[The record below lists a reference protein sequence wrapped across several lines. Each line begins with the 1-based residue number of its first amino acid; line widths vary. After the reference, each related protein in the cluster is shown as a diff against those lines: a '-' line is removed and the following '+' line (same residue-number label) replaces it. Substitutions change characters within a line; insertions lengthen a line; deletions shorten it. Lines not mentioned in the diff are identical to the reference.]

1 MKERDSM
8 GVFCYHGRPKNLH
21 DLEVCMVN
29 KLFFLVAQT
38 SIVHGLGGLMVDY
51 GAFNIVS
58 CTCLLPIIRGRWFLS
73 KKMGATMFIFMG
85 CSSFGL

>member
-8 GVFCYHGRPKNLH
+8 GVFSYHGPPKNLH

-29 KLFFLVAQT
+29 NLFFLVAQT
-38 SIVHGLGGLMVDY
+38 SIFSWFGGAHGRF
-51 GAFNIVS
+51 GAFNVS
-58 CTCLLPIIRGRWFLS
+58 CTCLLPIISGRWFLS